1 MSNII
6 LKPKK
11 DKVTSALLAW
21 FLGAFGAHR
30 FYLGQNGMGIG
41 YLLGTLTIIGALFTT
56 MIAFVDAIGLLV
68 MSQDTFDMRYNPEHY
83 FLERGGNA
91 NANQYNHTLSEAHVN
106 VADEII
112 KLDALFKSG
121 VITFE
126 EFERRKARL
135 LNT

>member
-21 FLGAFGAHR
+21 FLGVFGAHR

-41 YLLGTLTIIGALFTT
+41 YLLGTLTIVGAIFTT
-56 MIAFVDAIGLLV
+56 IIAFVDAIGLLI
-68 MSQDTFDMRYNPEHY
+68 MPQDTFDLRYNPEHY
-83 FLERGGNA
+83 FLEKGGGNS
-91 NANQYNHTLSEAHVN
+91 QQNHFLDQAHVN
-106 VADEII
+106 IADEII
-112 KLDALFKSG
+112 KLDALFKAG